1 MVSTLHGSVSEPG
14 SSPGRCTVVCLP
26 GSSWEKIPVLHMG
39 LVTERSLPEIPE
51 ILDSQYVSDL
61 TQTFVLHWC
70 QTPARFGRVARAR
83 PRSIRD
89 WRSCTYSLRT
99 SVLRRGM
106 SHIVIK
112 STLVPRYSGT
122 AVQLYS
128 SSSYSCT
135 AVPRYLGTEVYIL
148 RLPRSGNLARY
159 SLLR

>member
-1 MVSTLHGSVSEPG
+1 MV
-14 SSPGRCTVVCLP
+14 RLP

-61 TQTFVLHWC
+61 TQTCVLHWC
-70 QTPARFGRVARAR
+70 QTPVRFITVARAR

-89 WRSCTYSLRT
+89 WRSRNNSLRA

-106 SHIVIK
+106 SHLVIK

-128 SSSYSCT
+128 SCSYSCT
-135 AVPRYLGTEVYIL
+135 AVPRYLGTGVYIH
-148 RLPRSGNLARY
+148 RLPRYGQPREVYTFTVLDHAVNL
-159 SLLR
+159 